1 MKSIWFDIDNSPHV
15 LLFAPIIKILQNE
28 GYDIIVTAR
37 DFAQTLP
44 LLDKYK
50 IPALE
55 ALNL

>member
-50 IPALE
+50 IRLWK
-55 ALNL
+55 L